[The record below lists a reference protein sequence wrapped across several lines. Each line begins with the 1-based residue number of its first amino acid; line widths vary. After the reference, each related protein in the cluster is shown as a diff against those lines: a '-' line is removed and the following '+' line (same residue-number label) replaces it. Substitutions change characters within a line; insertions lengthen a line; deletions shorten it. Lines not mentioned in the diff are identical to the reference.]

1 MFSGLVLSRK
11 TQIYFIRFCI
21 TICDWAF
28 FYVCVFGTWALANVN
43 NEFNYFTHQ
52 FKVLT
57 EKIPNSDFLKLDIHG
72 LIPFGAIHKICTQ
85 LNSKEWS
92 HYESI
97 LVPTVGGG
105 FKPEEYIRIFDC
117 IFSIFEIFFDKKE
130 KLKTEVSLALNL
142 NSRIFNTKLLWE
154 LNKAI
159 DITYI
164 LWFWHCSF

>member
-1 MFSGLVLSRK
+1 M
-11 TQIYFIRFCI
+11 
-21 TICDWAF
+21 
-28 FYVCVFGTWALANVN
+28 
-43 NEFNYFTHQ
+43 
-52 FKVLT
+52 T
-57 EKIPNSDFLKLDIHG
+57 EKITKSDFLKLEVHW
-72 LIPFGAIHKICTQ
+72 LIPFRAIHKICTQ
-85 LNSKEWS
+85 LKSKEWS

-164 LWFWHCSF
+164 L